1 MEIFLSACV
10 FCVFFS
16 FSVYRR
22 LRNFLSILPMSPR
35 IFSAFSHRITTC
47 PQDLVG
53 GFGGFQQKTL
63 LRVVTPNQSV
73 VFRFSPLYLIRSDL
87 LFPHF
92 VVLFYEFL
100 LLAFVARCFHFA
112 FDSMIPFHFAQT
124 VFRCLPAA
132 LHSVPFLHVSSTSRS
147 PTSCHRVVHS
157 KNPHSQCRRLYGTI
171 ALFVLL
177 VFPPQFCK
185 FVFEDSDN
193 FKSVQ

>member
-1 MEIFLSACV
+1 M
-10 FCVFFS
+10 
-16 FSVYRR
+16 
-22 LRNFLSILPMSPR
+22 
-35 IFSAFSHRITTC
+35 
-47 PQDLVG
+47 G